1 MDNENKNLN
10 NSENNE
16 DFEAE
21 YAEMMN
27 STEYSSGKVI
37 DVDINREM
45 RKSFL
50 DYSMSVIVSRALPDV
65 RDGLKPVHRRILY
78 NMYENGIT
86 SSKPHRKCAY
96 TVGEVLGK
104 YHPHGDASVYD
115 AMVRLAQ
122 DFSMRYMLVDGHG
135 NFGSIDGDPP
145 AAYRY
150 TESRMSKIASEMLAD
165 IDKDT
170 VDFMPTFD
178 DVLEEPT
185 VLPSRFPNLLVN
197 GSNGIAVGMATNIPP
212 HNLGE
217 TIDAMCLLIDNPD
230 AELPDIMECMPGP
243 DFPTG
248 GMIMGRSGIR
258 AAYATGR
265 GKIVVRAKTE
275 IVEAKNGR
283 FKIIVS
289 ELPYG
294 VNKARL
300 IENIANLV
308 RDKRLEGISN
318 IEDHS
323 DRNGMH
329 IEIDVKREASAQV
342 VLNHLFM
349 MTQMQT
355 TFGAIM
361 LSIVNGEPKVL
372 TLKEMLRCYI
382 DHQEQVI
389 ERRTIFDLKKAKERM
404 HILEGLKI
412 AIDFIDEVI
421 AIIRKSKDQ
430 AQAKLALCERFGL
443 DDAQAQ
449 AIVSMRLGQLTNME
463 RAKIEDE
470 IASLAAKIKE
480 YNEII
485 ESEAKRL
492 EIVKE
497 EALEI
502 RNKYADARRTEIC
515 AVTGEVDIEDLIPQ
529 EDCVVTMTKFGYI
542 KRLPH
547 DTYKTQRRGGRG
559 ISGMTRRDEDVATEM
574 FLSNSHDFNLFFTNK
589 GRVYR
594 IKCYEIPE
602 STRQSKGINIA
613 NILPLAADEKVTS
626 MIRIPSFEDDKYL
639 IMVTRQG
646 IIKRIALNAYNTA
659 RKGGL
664 IALDLNEGDE
674 LAWVRMTDGNNEV
687 LIATKKGMA
696 IRFKETD
703 VRAMGRLA
711 RGVKAMKLKE
721 GDSIVGMSIIEEDKL
736 ILTVSETGYG
746 RLSKPEDYR
755 LQSRGGKGLINYHV
769 EKYGEVAALTAV
781 PLGDDVIIISENG
794 VIIRILASTIRVCSR
809 PSKGVTIMKIKGDNR
824 VVSVSGAPHEDDAQA
839 AENDENAE
847 DPEDIVTDE
856 AVEETAEESA
866 EE

>member
-1 MDNENKNLN
+1 MDNEKNN
-10 NSENNE
+10 MNQNNE

-27 STEYSSGKVI
+27 ETEYSAGKII

-86 SSKPHRKCAY
+86 ASKPHRKCAY

-150 TESRMSKIASEMLAD
+150 TESRMSKISAEMLAD

-197 GSNGIAVGMATNIPP
+197 GSSGIAVGMATNIPP

-217 TIDAMCLLIDNPD
+217 TIDAMCLLIDNPE
-230 AELPDIMECMPGP
+230 AEIADLMECMPGP

-265 GKIVVRAKTE
+265 GKIVVRARTE

-283 FKIIVS
+283 FKIIVT

-294 VNKARL
+294 VNKAKL

-308 RDKRLEGISN
+308 KDKRLEGISN

-323 DRNGMH
+323 DRKGMH

-355 TFGAIM
+355 TFGAIL
-361 LSIVNGEPKVL
+361 LSIVNGEPRVL
-372 TLKEMLRCYI
+372 SLKEMLQYYI
-382 DHQEQVI
+382 EHQENVI
-389 ERRTIFDLKKAKERM
+389 ERRTIFDLRKAKERM

-430 AQAKLALCERFGL
+430 AAAKAALCERFGL
-443 DDAQAQ
+443 DDVQAQ

-463 RAKIEDE
+463 QAKIEDE
-470 IASLAAKIKE
+470 IAALTAKIKE

-485 ESEAKRL
+485 ESETRRL

-497 EALEI
+497 EAMEI
-502 RNKYADARRTEIC
+502 RNKYADPRRTEIC
-515 AVTGEVDIEDLIPQ
+515 AITGEVDIEDLIPQ

-559 ISGMTRRDEDVATEM
+559 VAGMTRRDEDVATEM
-574 FLSNSHDFNLFFTNK
+574 FLSNSHDYNLFFTNK

-613 NILPLAADEKVTS
+613 NILPLATDEKVTS
-626 MIRIPSFEDDKYL
+626 MIRIPEFEEDKYL

-687 LIATKKGMA
+687 IIATKKGMA
-696 IRFKETD
+696 IRFRETD
-703 VRAMGRLA
+703 VRPMGRLA

-721 GDSIVGMSIIEEDKL
+721 GDSVVGMSIIEPDKL

-746 RLSKPEDYR
+746 RLSSPDDYR
-755 LQSRGGKGLINYHV
+755 LQSRGGKGLTNYHV
-769 EKYGEVAALTAV
+769 AKYGDVAALSVV
-781 PLGDDVIIISENG
+781 PLEDDVIIISENG
-794 VIIRILASTIRVCSR
+794 VIIRILASTIRVCAR
-809 PSKGVTIMKIKGDNR
+809 PAKGVTIMKIKGDNK
-824 VVSVSGAPHEDDAQA
+824 VVSVSGAPHDEEEAGS

-847 DPEDIVTDE
+847 APEDMVEE
-856 AVEETAEESA
+856 AEETAEETSA

>member
-1 MDNENKNLN
+1 MDNENKNIN
-10 NSENNE
+10 ENIDNGE
-16 DFEAE
+16 DFEAAYE
-21 YAEMMN
+21 DMMEH
-27 STEYSSGKVI
+27 TQFSSGKI
-37 DVDINREM
+37 INVDINREM

-50 DYSMSVIVSRALPDV
+50 DYSMSVIVARALPDV

-78 NMYENGIT
+78 CMYENGIT
-86 SSKPHRKCAY
+86 ASKPHRKCAY

-135 NFGSIDGDPP
+135 NFGSVDGDPP

-150 TESRMSKIASEMLAD
+150 TESRMSKIAAEMLAD
-165 IDKDT
+165 IDKET

-230 AELPDIMECMPGP
+230 AEIADIMECMPGP

-275 IVEAKNGR
+275 IVETKNGR
-283 FKIIVS
+283 FKIVVS
-289 ELPYG
+289 EIPYG

-308 RDKRLEGISN
+308 KEKRLEGISN

-329 IEIDVKREASAQV
+329 IEIDIKREASPQV

-349 MTQMQT
+349 MTQLQT

-361 LSIVNGEPKVL
+361 LSIVNGEPKIL
-372 TLKEMLRCYI
+372 TLKEMLQCYI
-382 DHQEQVI
+382 EHQAQVI

-421 AIIRKSKDQ
+421 ELIRKSKDQ
-430 AQAKLALCERFGL
+430 AAAKLALCERFGL

-463 RAKIEDE
+463 RNKIEDE
-470 IASLAAKIKE
+470 IAALGEKIKE
-480 YNEII
+480 FNEIL

-492 EIVKE
+492 SIVKE

-502 RNKYADARRTEIC
+502 RNKYADPRRTEIC
-515 AVTGEVDIEDLIPQ
+515 AVSGEVDIEDLIPQ

-542 KRLPH
+542 KRMPH
-547 DTYKTQRRGGRG
+547 DTYKLQKRGGRG
-559 ISGMTRRDEDVATEM
+559 IAGMTRRDEDVATEM
-574 FLSNSHDFNLFFTNK
+574 FISNSHDYNLFFTST

-594 IKCYEIPE
+594 LKCYEIPE
-602 STRQSKGINIA
+602 STRQSKGVHIA
-613 NILPLAADEKVTS
+613 NLLPLDGEKDEKVTS
-626 MIRIPSFEDDKYL
+626 MIRVPAFDEDKYL
-639 IMVTRQG
+639 IMVTRKG
-646 IIKRIALNAYNTA
+646 IIKRIELNAYNTA

-674 LAWVRMTDGNNEV
+674 LAWVKMTSGTDEV
-687 LIATKKGMA
+687 ILATKKGMA

-703 VRAMGRLA
+703 VRPMGRLA
-711 RGVKAMKLKE
+711 RGVKAMKLKD
-721 GDSIVGMSIIEEDKL
+721 GDEIVGMSIIEEDKL

-746 RLSKPEDYR
+746 RLSAPTDYR
-755 LQSRGGKGLINYHV
+755 LQSRGGKGLTNYHV
-769 EKYGEVAALTAV
+769 EKFGDVAALTV
-781 PLGDDVIIISENG
+781 VSPDDDLILISESG
-794 VIIRILASTIRVCSR
+794 VIIRILASTVRVCAR
-809 PSKGVTIMKIKGDNR
+809 PSKGVTVMKIKGDNK
-824 VVSVSGAPHEDDAQA
+824 VVTVADVPHEDEAEEAEA
-839 AENDENAE
+839 A
-847 DPEDIVTDE
+847 VT
-856 AVEETAEESA
+856 ESA
-866 EE
+866 EGEAPAGTENADE

>member
-1 MDNENKNLN
+1 MDNENRNIN
-10 NSENNE
+10 NNNE

-21 YAEMMN
+21 YKDMMDH
-27 STEYSSGKVI
+27 TEYSAGKII

-50 DYSMSVIVSRALPDV
+50 DYSMSVIVARALPDV

-86 SSKPHRKCAY
+86 ASKPHRKCAY

-135 NFGSIDGDPP
+135 NFGSVDGDPP

-150 TESRMSKIASEMLAD
+150 TESRMSKIAAEMLAD
-165 IDKDT
+165 IDKET
-170 VDFMPTFD
+170 VDFAPTFD
-178 DVLEEPT
+178 DVLTEPT

-217 TIDAMCLLIDNPD
+217 TIDAMCLLIDNPE
-230 AELPDIMECMPGP
+230 AEIADIMECMPGP

-300 IENIANLV
+300 IENIAQLHNE
-308 RDKRLEGISN
+308 KRLEGISN

-329 IEIDVKREASAQV
+329 IEIDVKKDASPQV

-349 MTQMQT
+349 MTQLQT

-361 LSIVNGEPKVL
+361 LSIVNGEPKIL
-372 TLKEMLRCYI
+372 TLKEMLQCYI
-382 DHQEQVI
+382 EHQEQVI

-430 AQAKLALCERFGL
+430 ASAKLALCERFGL

-463 RAKIEDE
+463 RTKIEDE
-470 IASLAAKIKE
+470 IQSLGERIKE
-480 YNEII
+480 FNEIL
-485 ESEAKRL
+485 ESEQKRL
-492 EIVKE
+492 EIVKQ

-502 RNKYADARRTEIC
+502 RAKYADPRRTEIC
-515 AVTGEVDIEDLIPQ
+515 AITGEVDIEDLIPK

-542 KRLPH
+542 KRMPH
-547 DTYKTQRRGGRG
+547 DTYKLQRRGGRG
-559 ISGMTRRDEDVATEM
+559 IAGMTRREEDIATEM
-574 FLSNSHDFNLFFTNK
+574 YISNSHDYNLFFTST

-594 IKCYEIPE
+594 LKCYEIPE
-602 STRQSKGINIA
+602 STRQSKGVNIINL
-613 NILPLAADEKVTS
+613 LPLNPDMDEKVTS
-626 MIRIPSFEDDKYL
+626 MIRVPEFDEDKYL

-646 IIKRIALNAYNTA
+646 IIKRISLNAYNTA

-664 IALDLNEGDE
+664 IALELNEGDE
-674 LAWVRMTDGNNEV
+674 LAWVRMTSGQDEV
-687 LIATKKGMA
+687 IIATKKGMA

-703 VRAMGRLA
+703 VRPMGRQA
-711 RGVKAMKLKE
+711 RGVKAMKLKD
-721 GDSIVGMSIIEEDKL
+721 GDEIIGMSIIEEGKL
-736 ILTVSETGYG
+736 VLTVSETGYG
-746 RLSKPEDYR
+746 RLSDPDDYR
-755 LQSRGGKGLINYHV
+755 TQSRGGKGLTNYHTS
-769 EKYGEVAALTAV
+769 KYGDVAALSV
-781 PLGDDVIIISENG
+781 VSPEDDLIIISESG
-794 VIIRILASTIRVCSR
+794 VIIRILLSTVRVCAR
-809 PSKGVTIMKIKGDNR
+809 PSKGVTVMKIKGDNR
-824 VVSVSGAPHEDDAQA
+824 VVTVADVPHEDE
-839 AENDENAE
+839 AEIDE
-847 DPEDIVTDE
+847 
-856 AVEETAEESA
+856 VEEEASENG
-866 EE
+866 

>member
-1 MDNENKNLN
+1 MN
-10 NSENNE
+10 NIENE

-21 YAEMMN
+21 YTDMMN
-27 STEYSSGKVI
+27 HTEYSAGKVI

-165 IDKDT
+165 IDKET

-230 AELPDIMECMPGP
+230 AEIADLMECMPGP

-283 FKIIVS
+283 FKIIVT
-289 ELPYG
+289 EIPYG

-308 RDKRLEGISN
+308 KDKRLEGISN

-329 IEIDVKREASAQV
+329 IEIDIKREASPQV

-349 MTQMQT
+349 STQLQT

-361 LSIVNGEPKVL
+361 LSIVGGEPKIL
-372 TLKEMLRCYI
+372 TLKDMLRCYI
-382 DHQEQVI
+382 EHQEKVI
-389 ERRTIFDLKKAKERM
+389 ERRTIFELKKAKERM
-404 HILEGLKI
+404 HILEGLKV

-430 AQAKLALCERFGL
+430 AEAKLKLCERFGL
-443 DDAQAQ
+443 DDVQAQ

-463 RAKIEDE
+463 RTKIEDE

-485 ESEAKRL
+485 ESESKRL
-492 EIVKE
+492 DIVKE
-497 EALEI
+497 EAMEI
-502 RNKYADARRTEIC
+502 RNKYADPRRTEIC
-515 AVTGEVDIEDLIPQ
+515 AITGEVDIEDLIPQ

-542 KRLPH
+542 KRMPH

-559 ISGMTRRDEDVATEM
+559 VSGMSRRDEDVATEM
-574 FLSNSHDFNLFFTNK
+574 FISNSHDYNLFFTNK

-626 MIRIPSFEDDKYL
+626 MIRIPAFEDDKYL
-639 IMVTRQG
+639 IMVTKQG
-646 IIKRIALNAYNTA
+646 IIKRIALTAYDTA

-674 LAWVRMTDGNNEV
+674 LAWVRMTEGHNEV
-687 LIATKKGMA
+687 IIATKKGMA
-696 IRFKETD
+696 IRFRETD
-703 VRAMGRLA
+703 VRPMGRLA

-721 GDSIVGMSIIEEDKL
+721 GDSIVGMSIIEEGKL

-746 RLSKPEDYR
+746 RLSSSDDYR
-755 LQSRGGKGLINYHV
+755 LQSRGGKGIINYHV
-769 EKYGEVAALTAV
+769 AKYGDVAALTVV
-781 PLGDDVIIISENG
+781 PLEDDVIVIADNG
-794 VIIRILASTIRVCSR
+794 IIIRILASTIRVCSR
-809 PSKGVTIMKIKGDNR
+809 PSKGVTIMRIKGDDK
-824 VVSVSGAPHEDDAQA
+824 VVSVSGAPHDEEEAQS
-839 AENDENAE
+839 AENDSDA
-847 DPEDIVTDE
+847 
-856 AVEETAEESA
+856 ESA
-866 EE
+866 EDMAEETEDIKEEE

>member
-1 MDNENKNLN
+1 
-10 NSENNE
+10 
-16 DFEAE
+16 
-21 YAEMMN
+21 MMN
-27 STEYSSGKVI
+27 KTEYSAGKII

-50 DYSMSVIVSRALPDV
+50 DYSMSVIVARALPDV

-86 SSKPHRKCAY
+86 ASKPHRKCAY

-135 NFGSIDGDPP
+135 NFGSVDGDPP

-150 TESRMSKIASEMLAD
+150 TESRMSKIAAEMLAD
-165 IDKDT
+165 IDKET
-170 VDFMPTFD
+170 VDFQPTFD
-178 DVLEEPT
+178 DVLTEPT

-230 AELPDIMECMPGP
+230 AELADIMECMPGP

-265 GKIVVRAKTE
+265 GKIIVRAKTE

-283 FKIIVS
+283 FKIVVS
-289 ELPYG
+289 ELPYA

-308 RDKRLEGISN
+308 KDKRLDGISN

-329 IEIDVKREASAQV
+329 IEIDIKREASPQV

-349 MTQMQT
+349 MTQLQT

-361 LSIVNGEPKVL
+361 LSIVNGEPKIL
-372 TLKEMLRCYI
+372 TLKEMLQCYI
-382 DHQEQVI
+382 DHQAQVI
-389 ERRTIFDLKKAKERM
+389 ERRTIFDLRKAKERM

-430 AQAKLALCERFGL
+430 AAAKLALCERFGL

-463 RAKIEDE
+463 RTKIEDE
-470 IASLAAKIKE
+470 IAALGAKIKE
-480 YNEII
+480 YNEIL
-485 ESEAKRL
+485 ESESKRL
-492 EIVKE
+492 SIVKE

-502 RNKYADARRTEIC
+502 RNKYADPRRTEIC
-515 AVTGEVDIEDLIPQ
+515 AITGEVDIEDLIPQ

-542 KRLPH
+542 KRISH
-547 DTYKTQRRGGRG
+547 DTYKLQKRGGRG
-559 ISGMTRRDEDVATEM
+559 IAGMTRREEDIATKM
-574 FLSNSHDFNLFFTNK
+574 YISHSHDYNLFFTST

-594 IKCYEIPE
+594 LKCYEIPE
-602 STRQSKGINIA
+602 GTRQSKGIHIA
-613 NILPLAADEKVTS
+613 NLLPLDGEKDEKVTS
-626 MIRIPSFEDDKYL
+626 IINVPAFDEDKYL

-674 LAWVRMTDGNNEV
+674 LMWVRMTSGSDQV
-687 LIATKKGMA
+687 IIATKKGMA
-696 IRFKETD
+696 IRFDEND
-703 VRAMGRLA
+703 VRPMGRQA
-711 RGVKAMKLKE
+711 RGVKALKLKE
-721 GDSIVGMSIIEEDKL
+721 GDEVVGMSIIEEGKL

-746 RLSKPEDYR
+746 RLSSPDDYR
-755 LQSRGGKGLINYHV
+755 VQSRGGKGLTNYHTA
-769 EKYGEVAALTAV
+769 KYGDVAALSV
-781 PLGDDVIIISENG
+781 VSPDEDLIIISESG
-794 VIIRILASTIRVCSR
+794 VIIRILISTIRLCAR
-809 PSKGVTIMKIKGDNR
+809 PSKGVTVMKIKDNNR
-824 VVSVSGAPHEDDAQA
+824 VVTVADVPHDEEADAQA
-839 AENDENAE
+839 VEDTEPAAEADDVPADE
-847 DPEDIVTDE
+847 
-856 AVEETAEESA
+856 
-866 EE
+866 

>member
-10 NSENNE
+10 NSEHNE

-230 AELPDIMECMPGP
+230 AELADIMECMPGP

-275 IVEAKNGR
+275 IAEAKNGR

-470 IASLAAKIKE
+470 IASLAEKIKE

-696 IRFKETD
+696 IRFRETD

-769 EKYGEVAALTAV
+769 EKYGEVAALTSV

>member
-1 MDNENKNLN
+1 MDNENKNIN
-10 NSENNE
+10 ENIENGE
-16 DFEAE
+16 DFEAAYE
-21 YAEMMN
+21 DMMEH
-27 STEYSSGKVI
+27 TQFSSGKI
-37 DVDINREM
+37 INVDINREM

-50 DYSMSVIVSRALPDV
+50 DYSMSVIVARALPDV

-78 NMYENGIT
+78 CMYENGIT
-86 SSKPHRKCAY
+86 ASKPHRKCAY

-150 TESRMSKIASEMLAD
+150 TESRMSKISAEMLAD
-165 IDKDT
+165 IDKET

-230 AELPDIMECMPGP
+230 AEIADIMECMPGP

-275 IVEAKNGR
+275 IVETKNGR
-283 FKIIVS
+283 FKIIVT
-289 ELPYG
+289 EIPYG

-308 RDKRLEGISN
+308 KEKRLEGISN

-329 IEIDVKREASAQV
+329 IEIDIKREASAQV

-349 MTQMQT
+349 MTQLQT

-361 LSIVNGEPKVL
+361 LSIVNGEPKIL
-372 TLKEMLRCYI
+372 SLKEMLQCYI
-382 DHQEQVI
+382 EHQAQVI

-421 AIIRKSKDQ
+421 ELIRKSKDQ
-430 AQAKLALCERFGL
+430 SAAKLALCERFGL
-443 DDAQAQ
+443 DDVQAQ

-463 RAKIEDE
+463 RNKIEDE
-470 IASLAAKIKE
+470 IAALGERIKE
-480 YNEII
+480 FNEILEN
-485 ESEAKRL
+485 ESRRL

-502 RNKYADARRTEIC
+502 RNKYADPRRTEIC
-515 AVTGEVDIEDLIPQ
+515 AVSGEVDIEDLIPQ

-542 KRLPH
+542 KRMPH
-547 DTYKTQRRGGRG
+547 DTYKLQKRGGRG
-559 ISGMTRRDEDVATEM
+559 IAGMTRRDEDVATEM
-574 FLSNSHDFNLFFTNK
+574 FISNSHDYNLFFTST
-589 GRVYR
+589 GRVFR
-594 IKCYEIPE
+594 LKCYEIPE
-602 STRQSKGINIA
+602 STRQSKGIHIA
-613 NILPLAADEKVTS
+613 NLLALDGEKDEKITS
-626 MIRIPSFEDDKYL
+626 MIKVPAFEEDKYL
-639 IMVTRQG
+639 IMVTRKG
-646 IIKRIALNAYNTA
+646 IIKRIALNAYNTS

-674 LAWVRMTDGNNEV
+674 LAWVKMTSGNDEV
-687 LIATKKGMA
+687 IIATKKGMA

-703 VRAMGRLA
+703 VRPMGRLA

-721 GDSIVGMSIIEEDKL
+721 GDEIVGMSIIEEDKL

-746 RLSKPEDYR
+746 RLSAPTDYR
-755 LQSRGGKGLINYHV
+755 LQSRGGKGLTNYHV
-769 EKYGEVAALTAV
+769 DKYGDVAALSV
-781 PLGDDVIIISENG
+781 VSPDDDLILISESG
-794 VIIRILASTIRVCSR
+794 VIIRILANTVRVCAR
-809 PSKGVTIMKIKGDNR
+809 PSKGVTVMKIKGDNK
-824 VVSVSGAPHEDDAQA
+824 VVTVADVPHED
-839 AENDENAE
+839 
-847 DPEDIVTDE
+847 
-856 AVEETAEESA
+856 EEAEESA
-866 EE
+866 EATENTEATESVENTEE